1 MKIKKALIFGVS
13 GQDGAFLAKHLINKN
28 YNVFGIIRNKNNLK
42 NLSILGIQK
51 KVKLYST
58 RYYEYEVLKKI
69 IIKNNINEIYFLDDQ
84 VKPILASYLFYET
97 VYSNLIP
104 VYYIID
110 IILKNNRNIRFF
122 NSSSCEIFKKTNKK
136 LNENSKKFPD
146 TIYGLSKLLSYEM
159 VKFFREKYNLKIC
172 SGIMFHHESQLKEK
186 NLDLRN
192 IIISTKDIYLK
203 KKNKLN
209 VGNIDIVKDWGW
221 APEYVKLIYKLNN
234 QTKIEDIIVA
244 TGNSYKLKQLVKKIF
259 EYYNLNWL
267 NYIQIDKNLV
277 RKNDALV
284 RRADNRKIKK
294 KMNWKPK
301 VDAQEIIIKL
311 IENQLY

>member
-1 MKIKKALIFGVS
+1 
-13 GQDGAFLAKHLINKN
+13 
-28 YNVFGIIRNKNNLK
+28 
-42 NLSILGIQK
+42 
-51 KVKLYST
+51 
-58 RYYEYEVLKKI
+58 
-69 IIKNNINEIYFLDDQ
+69 
-84 VKPILASYLFYET
+84 
-97 VYSNLIP
+97 
-104 VYYIID
+104 
-110 IILKNNRNIRFF
+110 
-122 NSSSCEIFKKTNKK
+122 
-136 LNENSKKFPD
+136 
-146 TIYGLSKLLSYEM
+146 
-159 VKFFREKYNLKIC
+159 
-172 SGIMFHHESQLKEK
+172 MFHHESQLKEK

-244 TGNSYKLKQLVKKIF
+244 TGNSYKLKQLIKKIF

-267 NYIQIDKNLV
+267 NYVQIDKNLL

-284 RRADNRKIKK
+284 RRADNSKIKK